1 MALSSGTKLG
11 PYEIVAP
18 LGAGGMGEV
27 YRARDT
33 RLDRTVAVKILPAPL
48 SSNPE
53 ARQRFEREARAISSL
68 NHPNICALYDI
79 GNHDGID
86 YLVMEFLDGQT
97 LADRLTKGPLP
108 LNQVLKYGIEICE
121 GLEKA
126 HKTGVIHRDLK
137 PGNVML
143 TKTGA
148 KLMDFGLA
156 KAIPATPLPA
166 SGLTVTMSSPSVDQP
181 LTARGT
187 LLGTFQYMSPEQL
200 EGQDADARSDIFAL
214 GAVVYEMAAGKPAF
228 RGKTQASIV
237 AAILA
242 SEPPP
247 ISTLQPMSPPALEQA
262 VKVCL
267 AKDPDERFQSAHDV
281 KLQLKWIAEGGSQ
294 AGVPASVVAGYRG
307 RDRVAWMMAAVL
319 LALSTAL
326 TVAYFRR
333 PIEEE
338 RLLRSYILPPE
349 KTKFVTTGLQSGPP
363 MVSPDGQRMAFS
375 AADSSGKPMLWVRP
389 LDSLSAKPL
398 TGTEGASFPFWSPDS
413 RYLGFFA
420 GEKLKKVDASGG
432 PVQTL
437 CDAPNGRGGSW
448 SRDGIIVFTPTPS
461 APLLRISEAGGA
473 ATPATKLGES
483 RFGESHRWPYFL
495 PDGRHFLYLSRSIAL
510 GGEQNIYAG
519 TLDSSERKLILQAE
533 SNVAYSPPG
542 YLVFWRDGNLMAQRF
557 DAKRLELAG
566 DVLPIAEDVQYIWD
580 RSEASFSISQN
591 GVLAYRAGAGGMP
604 RLVWYDRSGKQLG
617 SVGDPDFLWGPRLS
631 PDGQRL
637 AVSAYAL
644 RSHTPDIW
652 VYELSR
658 NVRTRFTF
666 DSGGCPLWSPDGS
679 RIVLCSARKGQSDL
693 YIKSASGA
701 GDEELLLS
709 GNGDKVPRSFSPD
722 GRFIAYEQ
730 RDPKGKPATEI
741 WVLPLFGDR
750 KPFPFRQTQFDELGP
765 QFSPDGRWMAYQ
777 SNESGRYEVYIAPFP
792 GPGGKFQISTGGG
805 TYSAWRR
812 DGNELFFL
820 TLDGELMAV
829 EVKSKGSRL
838 ETGTVRRLF
847 QTHRVT
853 NTGPQYDFPA
863 NAGRFIVASAGEG
876 DSSPITLVVN
886 WTAALHK

>member
-1 MALSSGTKLG
+1 
-11 PYEIVAP
+11 
-18 LGAGGMGEV
+18 MGEV
-27 YRARDT
+27 YRSKDT
-33 RLDRTVAVKILPAPL
+33 RLDRIVAIKVLPSEL
-48 SSNPE
+48 STPE
-53 ARQRFEREARAISSL
+53 LRQRFEQEARVISNLS
-68 NHPNICALYDI
+68 HPNICGLYDI
-79 GNHDGID
+79 GHQDGVD
-86 YLVMEFLDGQT
+86 FLVLEYLEGET
-97 LADRLTKGPLP
+97 LESRLRHGPLP
-108 LNQVLKYGIEICE
+108 LEQVVRYASEIADA
-121 GLEKA
+121 LNKA
-126 HKTGVIHRDLK
+126 HRQGIIHRDLK
-137 PGNVML
+137 PGNIML
-143 TKTGA
+143 TKSGA
-148 KLMDFGLA
+148 KLLDFGLA
-156 KAIPATPLPA
+156 KLRTQPLPVA
-166 SGLTVTMSSPSVDQP
+166 AGLTEMTAEKTK
-181 LTARGT
+181 LTADGV
-187 LLGTFQYMSPEQL
+187 LLGTFQYMAPEQL
-200 EGQDADARSDIFAL
+200 EGTETDARTDIFAL
-214 GAVVYEMAAGKPAF
+214 GCVMYEMATGRTAF
-228 RGKTQASIV
+228 TGKTKASLI

-247 ISTLQPMSPPALEQA
+247 ITSLQPLTPTALERV
-262 VKVCL
+262 VKTCL

-281 KLQLKWIAEGGSQ
+281 KLELKWIAEGGSQ
-294 AGVPASVVAGYRG
+294 AAVPASVVAGHR
-307 RDRVAWMMAAVL
+307 RRERVAWMTAAVL
-319 LALSTAL
+319 LALSAAL

-333 PIEEE
+333 PVEEE
-338 RLLRSYILPPE
+338 RLLRSFILPPE

-389 LDSLSAKPL
+389 LDSLSAQPL

-483 RFGESHRWPYFL
+483 RIGESHRWPYFL
-495 PDGRHFLYLSRSIAL
+495 PDGRHFLYLSRSIGL
-510 GGEQNIYAG
+510 GGEQDIYAG
-519 TLDSSERKLILQAE
+519 ALDSSERKLILQAE

-709 GNGDKVPRSFSPD
+709 GTGDKVPRSFSPD

-792 GPGGKFQISTGGG
+792 APGGKFQISTGGG

-863 NAGRFIVASAGEG
+863 NAERFIVASAGEG